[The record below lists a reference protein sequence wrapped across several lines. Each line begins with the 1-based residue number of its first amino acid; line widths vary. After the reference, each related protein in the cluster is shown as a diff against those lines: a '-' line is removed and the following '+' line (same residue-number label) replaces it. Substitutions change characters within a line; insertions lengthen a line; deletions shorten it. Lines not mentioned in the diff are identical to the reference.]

1 MKGRKREG
9 LDSMGRWVAVL
20 LLVVV
25 ATFLATAGADHCD
38 DGPGGHSQRS
48 QHLLCVDDCAP
59 ALVPETPI
67 PPPPDPLP
75 KPTYKESVVRPV
87 LNLDLEPEKT
97 PPRA

>member
-1 MKGRKREG
+1 MR
-9 LDSMGRWVAVL
+9 RWVAVF

-25 ATFLATAGADHCD
+25 ATFLAVSSVDRCH
-38 DGPGGHSQRS
+38 GGSKHDQHA

-59 ALVPETPI
+59 ALIPQTPV
-67 PPPPDPLP
+67 PPPPDPMP
-75 KPTYKESVVRPV
+75 KPVYEATVARPI

>member
-1 MKGRKREG
+1 M
-9 LDSMGRWVAVL
+9 AVF

-25 ATFLATAGADHCD
+25 ATFLASSGMDHCD
-38 DGPGGHSQRS
+38 DGPDGHDQRA

-59 ALVPETPI
+59 ALVPTTPV
-67 PPPPDPLP
+67 PPPADPLP
-75 KPTYKESVVRPV
+75 KAIYEESVARPI